1 MIVKESGQGGI
12 QRRQKVGDQFT
23 HSCGRVRTFFNL
35 WYGCSGEMN
44 DVAACTCCC
53 FDVGNSIQA
62 SIHQDMIQ

>member
-1 MIVKESGQGGI
+1 
-12 QRRQKVGDQFT
+12 
-23 HSCGRVRTFFNL
+23 
-35 WYGCSGEMN
+35 MN